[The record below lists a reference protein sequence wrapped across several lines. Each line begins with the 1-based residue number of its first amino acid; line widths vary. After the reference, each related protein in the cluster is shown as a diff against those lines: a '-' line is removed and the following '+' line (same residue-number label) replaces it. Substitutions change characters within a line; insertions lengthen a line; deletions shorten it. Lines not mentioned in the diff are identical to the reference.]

1 MLSMTRYDGCMGG
14 TYHHGN
20 LRRALLDAT
29 AEAVADVG
37 PTACSVR
44 DIARR
49 AGVSHAAPVHHFG
62 DRAGLLTAF
71 AAEGFTLLA
80 DALDG
85 AARVSGGDL
94 VEVGA
99 AYVAFA
105 VEHRPHFEVMFR
117 RDLLRT
123 DDPDLV
129 AAMGAATGA
138 LRSGLDAEAARVGAS
153 SDAVASL
160 DLEAVLVGAWAQMH
174 GLATLLV
181 GGNLPARLGDPRAL
195 ARRVSV
201 AMDRAAVLQ
210 HGAGPRPAP

>member
-1 MLSMTRYDGCMGG
+1 MATS
-14 TYHHGN
+14 YHHGN

-29 AEAVADVG
+29 ADAVAEVG

-62 DRAGLLTAF
+62 DRVGLLTAF
-71 AAEGFTLLA
+71 AAEGFGLLA
-80 DALDG
+80 EALDG
-85 AARVSGGDL
+85 AAAASGGDL

-105 VEHRPHFEVMFR
+105 VEHHAHFEVMFR
-117 RDLLRT
+117 RDLLRA
-123 DDPDLV
+123 DDAELV
-129 AAMGAATGA
+129 AAMGAATAA
-138 LRSGLDAEAARVGAS
+138 LRSGLDAEAARVGVTA
-153 SDAVASL
+153 DEPSL

-181 GGNLPARLGDPRAL
+181 GGNLPARLGEPRAL
-195 ARRVSV
+195 ARRVAV

-210 HGAGPRPAP
+210 HASGSAPSPAPTRRR

>member
-1 MLSMTRYDGCMGG
+1 MGA

-29 AEAVADVG
+29 ALAVAEVG

-62 DRAGLLTAF
+62 DRTGLLTAF
-71 AAEGFTLLA
+71 AAEGFGLLA
-80 DALDG
+80 DALDR
-85 AARVSGGDL
+85 AAAGGDL

-117 RDLLRT
+117 RDLLRA
-123 DDPDLV
+123 DDPALV
-129 AAMGAATGA
+129 SAMTAATAA
-138 LRSGLDAEAARVGAS
+138 LRSGLEAEAARVD
-153 SDAVASL
+153 DAADL
-160 DLEAVLVGAWAQMH
+160 DLEAVMVGAWAQMH
-174 GLATLLV
+174 GLAALLV
-181 GGNLPARLGDPRAL
+181 GGNLPARLGDARSL
-195 ARRVSV
+195 ARRVSA

-210 HGAGPRPAP
+210 HGVPGHAPESG

>member
-1 MLSMTRYDGCMGG
+1 MAAP
-14 TYHHGN
+14 YHHGN

-29 AEAVADVG
+29 AAAVAEVG

-71 AAEGFTLLA
+71 AAEGFERLA
-80 DALDG
+80 KALDD
-85 AARVSGGDL
+85 AARASGGDL

-105 VEHRPHFEVMFR
+105 AEHRAHFEVMFR
-117 RDLLRT
+117 RDLLRA
-123 DDPDLV
+123 DDADLV
-129 AAMGAATGA
+129 AAMRTATGV
-138 LRSGLDAEAARVGAS
+138 LRTGVDTEAARVGIGSGAAEV
-153 SDAVASL
+153 DL
-160 DLEAVLVGAWAQMH
+160 DLEAVIVGAWAQMH
-174 GLATLLV
+174 GLAMLLV
-181 GGNLPARLGDPRAL
+181 SGNLPARLGDPRVL
-195 ARRVSV
+195 ARRVSG

-210 HGAGPRPAP
+210 HLGRSSPDR

>member
-1 MLSMTRYDGCMGG
+1 MLGSVAR
-14 TYHHGN
+14 YHHGN

-29 AEAVADVG
+29 ARAVADVG

-71 AAEGFTLLA
+71 ATEGFGLLA
-80 DALDG
+80 QALDE
-85 AARVSGGDL
+85 AAASGDL

-105 VEHRPHFEVMFR
+105 VEHRPYFEVMFR
-117 RDLLRT
+117 RDLLRA
-123 DDPDLV
+123 DDPELM
-129 AAMGAATGA
+129 AAMTAATAA
-138 LRSGLDAEAARVGAS
+138 LRSGLDAEATHVGDAS
-153 SDAVASL
+153 AL

-174 GLATLLV
+174 GLAALLV
-181 GGNLPARLGDPRAL
+181 GGNLPARLGDARSL

-201 AMDRAAVLQ
+201 AMDHAAVLQ
-210 HGAGPRPAP
+210 HGGHGDGPAGDRERVTGIEPA